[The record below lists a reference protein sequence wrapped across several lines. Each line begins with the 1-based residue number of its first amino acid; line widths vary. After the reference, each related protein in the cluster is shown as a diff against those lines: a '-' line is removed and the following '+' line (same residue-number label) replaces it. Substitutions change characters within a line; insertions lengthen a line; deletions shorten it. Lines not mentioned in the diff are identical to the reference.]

1 MDGLVLRKNV
11 VHRGMRTS
19 VQQPRVLMLR
29 GELSEPQVDSQVASL
44 DKAMEQAPE
53 RARLAVE
60 HICSFAP
67 DVLLLER
74 TLPGSAREPLL
85 ARDVTVVQHV
95 KPKTLERLSRC
106 LNVPVAA
113 SVHALTNGSV
123 GTCKEFEVDRRMP
136 VTREGSSL
144 NLNAMEDGGDPA
156 HALAAAPQ
164 HARTGSWERRAG
176 EVKGTRTLM
185 TFLGCNKP
193 LGCTVMLR
201 GGTMVRFWV
210 VFVFPSTLF
219 LMGF

>member
-1 MDGLVLRKNV
+1 MVDGIVLRKNV

-19 VQQPRVLMLR
+19 VVQPRVLMLR

-53 RARLAVE
+53 RARQAVE

-74 TLPGSAREPLL
+74 TLPGTAREPLL

-95 KPKTLERLSRC
+95 KPRTLERLSRC
-106 LNVPVAA
+106 LNVPVAT

-123 GTCKEFEVDRRMP
+123 GTCKEFEVDRLQP
-136 VTREGSSL
+136 VTREGSAL
-144 NLNAMEDGGDPA
+144 NLVGMGDQEDAG
-156 HALAAAPQ
+156 H
-164 HARTGSWERRAG
+164 HVRTGSWDRRG
-176 EVKGTRTLM
+176 EVKEGKDNKEVKEVKEVKGARTLM
-185 TFLGCNKP
+185 TFRGCNKP

-201 GGTMVRFWV
+201 GGTMV
-210 VFVFPSTLF
+210 LL
-219 LMGF
+219 LM